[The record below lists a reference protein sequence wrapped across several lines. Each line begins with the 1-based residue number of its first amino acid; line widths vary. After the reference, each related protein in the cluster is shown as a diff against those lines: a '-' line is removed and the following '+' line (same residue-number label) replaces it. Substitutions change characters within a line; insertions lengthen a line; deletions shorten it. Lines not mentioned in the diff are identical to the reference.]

1 MLFAKFFL
9 IAVFFL
15 SSFTCGLSENL
26 TAREII
32 DRTIVKD
39 RKMREQRTQY
49 EYDYFLKTQK
59 LTRANVVKDTRTIR
73 AKLRPSKEIS
83 HTVEILEDSSKL
95 SNSELKKEAK
105 KMEKAQV
112 MMTKVELEKLVDYY
126 DFKLVDRI
134 SLKKTPVYLIRFTPR
149 AGVVIRSKEE
159 KVLSVLTGQL
169 WIDQQTFALLQ
180 SEAKLTKPVAVA
192 WVFATMR
199 ELNFKYTT
207 TFLPSGEPVP
217 ATFDLFF
224 DVQVAL
230 GYQRVKQASTMKNY
244 RKAL

>member
-1 MLFAKFFL
+1 MHLFKFFL
-9 IAVFFL
+9 IAL
-15 SSFTCGLSENL
+15 LLISNSISGLAETL

-32 DRTIVKD
+32 DRTIAKD
-39 RKMREQRTQY
+39 RKLREQRTQY

-59 LTRANVVKDTRTIR
+59 LTRANVVKDTRTVR

-83 HTVEILEDSSKL
+83 HTVEILEDSNKL
-95 SNSELKKEAK
+95 SDSELKKETK
-105 KMEKAQV
+105 KMEQAQV

-126 DFKLVDRI
+126 DYKLVSRT

-149 AGVVIRSKEE
+149 PGVVIRSKEE
-159 KVLSVLTGQL
+159 KVLSALTGQL
-169 WIDQQTFALLQ
+169 WIGQQTFAILQ

-207 TFLPSGEPVP
+207 AFLATGEPVP

-230 GYQRVKQASTMKNY
+230 GYQRVRQTSTMENY
-244 RKAL
+244 RK